1 MRITPLLF
9 VALLLA
15 PSLAIAQMR
24 SASPR
29 GEAATQVGGSYDDGD
44 YGGGSWVAV
53 DYGRPILRGR
63 TMIFG
68 EGESYGEVVNSDA
81 PVWRAGANK
90 TTVFTTETDLIFDGE
105 HLPAGEYSFFID
117 LAENEWTLILSNHI
131 VRPGFRSEE
140 AGLWGS
146 FGYVEEK
153 DALRAP
159 MALKEAPMSFDQLT
173 IAFVDMTKDGGT
185 LAVMW
190 EDVLATVEFSAANTH

>member
-1 MRITPLLF
+1 MRITSLLF
-9 VALLLA
+9 VALLLV
-15 PSLAIAQMR
+15 PSLATAQMR
-24 SASPR
+24 PASPR
-29 GEAATQVGGSYDDGD
+29 GEAATQLGGAYDDGD
-44 YGGGSWVAV
+44 YSGGSWVAV

-90 TTVFTTETDLIFDGE
+90 STVFSTETDLIIDGE
-105 HLPAGEYSFFID
+105 HLPAGEYSFYID
-117 LAENEWTLILSNHI
+117 LAENEWTLIMSNHM
-131 VRPGFRSEE
+131 VRPSFSSEE

-146 FGYVEEK
+146 FGYMEEM

-159 MALKEAPMSFDQLT
+159 MELNKAPMSFDQLT
-173 IAFVDMTKDGGT
+173 IAFVDMTQDGGT

-190 EDVLATVEFSAANTH
+190 EDVIATVEFTVANH